1 MQYSAGLP
9 ASACSNAKHGTGIQ
23 PYTENWASHHF
34 VNDDH
39 AKHCFR
45 RDGKQVKDDYDNLKA
60 EAKVLNQIIE
70 RLQGVEGNNSQLQ
83 SDAERLK

>member
-1 MQYSAGLP
+1 MLNMVQKFSHVLR
-9 ASACSNAKHGTGIQ
+9 T
-23 PYTENWASHHF
+23 WASHHLMN
-34 VNDDH
+34 VDH

>member
-1 MQYSAGLP
+1 M
-9 ASACSNAKHGTGIQ
+9 N
-23 PYTENWASHHF
+23 
-34 VNDDH
+34 VNH
-39 AKHCFR
+39 AKHWFR

-83 SDAERLK
+83 SDAERLLRQLFRNSLYRAWLKIESG

>member
-1 MQYSAGLP
+1 MLARLSCWKAL
-9 ASACSNAKHGTGIQ
+9 SLNAEYGTESQ
-23 PYTENWASHHF
+23 PYTETWRSHYL
-34 VNDDH
+34 VNVDH
-39 AKHCFR
+39 AHHCFR